1 MTQGEKVNPGTW
13 RLPEGP
19 RPLRLDLLVFP
30 PGLSVLVLAPHPDD
44 FDETGVTLRRLH
56 KSGARIRLL
65 VCSSSANGVDDAG
78 CVPPTDEDKA
88 ALREREQLDSA
99 AFFGLGGEQ
108 TKFLRLPVKEGGYL
122 KDDPASY
129 CAVEAE
135 AAEFR
140 PRLVFLPH
148 GRDTNPDHRLV
159 YAWWIRLK
167 TILREEPQ
175 ALLFR
180 DPKTISLREDAVC
193 AFGGD
198 AASWK
203 RTLLLFHRSQ
213 QARNLRTRGSG
224 FDERILEV
232 NRDSAARL
240 GLAEPFAE
248 LFEIG

>member
-1 MTQGEKVNPGTW
+1 
-13 RLPEGP
+13 
-19 RPLRLDLLVFP
+19 
-30 PGLSVLVLAPHPDD
+30 
-44 FDETGVTLRRLH
+44 
-56 KSGARIRLL
+56 
-65 VCSSSANGVDDAG
+65 
-78 CVPPTDEDKA
+78 
-88 ALREREQLDSA
+88 
-99 AFFGLGGEQ
+99 
-108 TKFLRLPVKEGGYL
+108 
-122 KDDPASY
+122 
-129 CAVEAE
+129 
-135 AAEFR
+135 
-140 PRLVFLPH
+140 
-148 GRDTNPDHRLV
+148 
-159 YAWWIRLK
+159 
-167 TILREEPQ
+167 LREEPQ

>member
-1 MTQGEKVNPGTW
+1 MTRRKKADPDMW

-19 RPLRLDLLVFP
+19 RPLRLERLTFP
-30 PGLSVLVLAPHPDD
+30 PGLGVLVLAPHPDD
-44 FDETGVTLRRLH
+44 FDETGVTLRRLQE
-56 KSGARIRLL
+56 SGARIRLL
-65 VCSSSANGVDDAG
+65 VCSSSANGVEDSY
-78 CVPPTDEDKA
+78 CVPPTDETKA

-99 AFFGLGGEQ
+99 AYFGLAGEQ
-108 TKFLRLPVKEGGYL
+108 AKFLRLPVDGGGYL

-129 CAVEAE
+129 RAVETE

-159 YAWWIRLK
+159 YTWWIRLK
-167 TILREEPQ
+167 MILRGDPQ

-180 DPKTISLREDAVC
+180 DPKTISLRQDAVC
-193 AFGGD
+193 AFGED
-198 AASWK
+198 AAAWK